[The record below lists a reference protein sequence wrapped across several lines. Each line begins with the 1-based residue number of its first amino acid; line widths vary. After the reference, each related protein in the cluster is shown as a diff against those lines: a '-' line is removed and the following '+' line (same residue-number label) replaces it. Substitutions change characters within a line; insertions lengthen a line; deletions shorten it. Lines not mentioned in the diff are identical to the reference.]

1 MADKELH
8 DFTAVSVPALTDVH
22 FVNQSSTALKETTAQ
37 MFTLINSTNIDFVSA
52 GWKADVNTWTAVSGS
67 FDANFPNFVFTI
79 AADASTYLY
88 VGQKI
93 KYTQTTVKYG
103 VIVKVAYS
111 SPNTTVTV
119 YGGGT
124 KASPSYEMTSAAIT
138 YPYYAT
144 NSRPLDF
151 PMGEETWSTVYI
163 STQDCYKYAP
173 DGASWYGGASAWTS
187 GSAITPY
194 FGIGLWNVKYDVT
207 MYKRA
212 WAGNWKVTL
221 SSSNNAESISKLT
234 AAYFMDVGN
243 SQLIQTGRSAD
254 IILTTS
260 TQHWL
265 LGIITVNGCDYVRFR
280 GDVNPTVITAKCL
293 YV

>member
-1 MADKELH
+1 
-8 DFTAVSVPALTDVH
+8 
-22 FVNQSSTALKETTAQ
+22 
-37 MFTLINSTNIDFVSA
+37 LINSTNIDFVSA

-103 VIVKVAYS
+103 IIVKVAYS

-124 KASPSYEMTSAAIT
+124 KASPSYEMTSNAIT

-144 NSRPLDF
+144 TYRPLDF
-151 PMGEETWSTVYI
+151 PIGAEMWSTIYT
-163 STQDCYKYAP
+163 SAEDCYKSIAT
-173 DGASWYGGASAWTS
+173 GGVWYGGGSAWSS

-194 FGIGLWNVKYDVT
+194 FGIGLWNIDYDVI
-207 MYKRA
+207 MWVRA
-212 WAGNWKVTL
+212 LSGWWKVTL
-221 SSSNNAESISKLT
+221 SSTNNAEDNTTLTSHIS
-234 AAYFMDVGN
+234 MDVGEVGQFQHLSRN
-243 SQLIQTGRSAD
+243 KD
-254 IILTTS
+254 IILTAT
-260 TQHWL
+260 TQYWL
-265 LGIITVNGCDYVRFR
+265 LGEVDTTIDYVRFR
-280 GDVNPTVITAKCL
+280 GDVSATTIRARCL
-293 YV
+293 YL